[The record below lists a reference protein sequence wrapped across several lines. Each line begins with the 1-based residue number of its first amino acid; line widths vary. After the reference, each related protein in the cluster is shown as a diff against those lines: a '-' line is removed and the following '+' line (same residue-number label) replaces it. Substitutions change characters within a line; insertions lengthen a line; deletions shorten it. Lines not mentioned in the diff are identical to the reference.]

1 MSGKGYVMITCYAD
15 FVSRLLKTGFTIG
28 GENGEDVFTLAD
40 EFEKNICWHTE
51 NMETD
56 PWEWRMRVLQEREDI
71 AYGKVFFGKSGYIT
85 KEWYPYFLAVR
96 RGGQSM
102 DEAYE
107 AGNISRY
114 AKMIYSAIADDGAV
128 PTHALRGL
136 CGFGPEDK
144 AKMERALTELQG
156 KLYITMCGNQQ
167 KISRSGA
174 LYGWSSTMF
183 CTAEA
188 FWDGEVFAKAARIDA
203 SDAEARIR
211 KRIYEMNPAAQEK
224 KVKKF
229 IFG

>member
-1 MSGKGYVMITCYAD
+1 MITCYAD
-15 FVSRLLKTGFTIG
+15 FVSRLLETGFTIG
-28 GENGEDVFTLAD
+28 GENGEGVFTLAD
-40 EFEKNICWHTE
+40 EFGSNICWHIE
-51 NMETD
+51 DAETD
-56 PWEWRMRVLQEREDI
+56 PWEWRMRVLQERDDI
-71 AYGKVFFGKSGYIT
+71 AYGRAFFGKSSYIT

-96 RGGQSM
+96 RAILPL

-107 AGNISRY
+107 AGRVSRH
-114 AKMIYSAIADDGAV
+114 AKIIYHAIADNGAV

-144 AKMERALTELQG
+144 AKTERALTELQG

-167 KISRSGA
+167 KISRSGT

-183 CTAEA
+183 CTAET
-188 FWDGEVFAKAARIDA
+188 FWGSDVFAQAARIDA

-211 KRIYEMNPAAQEK
+211 ERIYEMNPAAQEK
-224 KVKKF
+224 KVQKF